1 MAEPVTGFVAEC
13 FWVGVDEDDLRR
25 LDERASASVDR
36 MAVDGEHVRYLGSML
51 MRADEVVL
59 CFFEGSEVSVRR
71 AAEAAGIPFERIL
84 ETASS
89 PWAAKP
95 R

>member
-1 MAEPVTGFVAEC
+1 MTSFVAEC
-13 FWVGVDEDDLRR
+13 FWVGVTDDDLRG
-25 LDERASASVDR
+25 LDARALASVEGL
-36 MAVDGEHVRYLGSML
+36 AAEGERVRYLGSVL

-59 CFFEGSEVSVRR
+59 CFFEGSEDVVRR
-71 AAEAAGIPFERIL
+71 AAKAAGIPFERVL

-89 PWAAKP
+89 SWVVNE